1 MKILFVIFSMIFL
14 LSCSKYSKDLSQA
27 LKSHENDEG
36 IEEISAL
43 IKDKNFDRAL
53 YNSALL
59 GYSDIVSGLVKS
71 GADINNRG
79 VDGSTPLILVC
90 REQNIDAAKILIDNG
105 ADMSISDDND
115 KKAFDYIS
123 DKKEIIAL
131 VSVMSK
137 KENMEVFNKFK
148 DFSLEADDIN
158 MLLENVN
165 KKVIDEM
172 NNMLKKE
179 YKDKEAAKVKSEY
192 EFNTLI
198 EKADTRNFNF
208 GEKKEYTD
216 NIMKV
221 GDNFYYIFSAGVPI
235 DRGGQMEYLDSYT
248 SIWLIKGPLSIAQ
261 FGNVSASF
269 VGGFNGLPLSS
280 DINIVSKGD
289 YFTLEDYAHFEKRK
303 YTFKYYTFKAEDGIF
318 YLNQI
323 SLLDNNDKTSTIYKY
338 DSKDNSRMTIDD
350 ISYSFADALIG
361 ANYYGE

>member
-14 LSCSKYSKDLSQA
+14 LSCSNHSKELTQA
-27 LKSHENDEG
+27 LKIHENDEG
-36 IEEISAL
+36 IEEIGAL

-71 GADINNRG
+71 GAD
-79 VDGSTPLILVC
+79 
-90 REQNIDAAKILIDNG
+90 
-105 ADMSISDDND
+105 MSISDDN
-115 KKAFDYIS
+115 

-148 DFSLEADDIN
+148 DFSLEANDIN

-179 YKDKEAAKVKSEY
+179 YKNKEAAKIKSGY

-208 GEKKEYTD
+208 GEKKEYAD
-216 NIMKV
+216 NLIKV

-269 VGGFNGLPLSS
+269 AGGFNGLPLSS

-323 SLLDNNDKTSTIYKY
+323 SLLDNNNKTSTIYKY
-338 DSKDNSRMTIDD
+338 NSKDNSRITIDD
-350 ISYSFADALIG
+350 ISYSFANALIG

>member
-14 LSCSKYSKDLSQA
+14 LSCSNHSKELTQA
-27 LKSHENDEG
+27 FKIHENDEG
-36 IEEISAL
+36 IEEIGAL

-105 ADMSISDDND
+105 ADMSISYDN
-115 KKAFDYIS
+115 

-148 DFSLEADDIN
+148 DFSLEANDIN

-179 YKDKEAAKVKSEY
+179 YKNKEAAKIKSGY

-208 GEKKEYTD
+208 GEKKEYAD
-216 NIMKV
+216 NLIKV

-323 SLLDNNDKTSTIYKY
+323 SLLDNKTSTIYKY
-338 DSKDNSRMTIDD
+338 NSKDNSRITIDD
-350 ISYSFADALIG
+350 ISYSFANALIG

>member
-1 MKILFVIFSMIFL
+1 MPELIL
-14 LSCSKYSKDLSQA
+14 LSCSNHSKELTQA
-27 LKSHENDEG
+27 FKIHENDEG
-36 IEEISAL
+36 IEEIGAL

-105 ADMSISDDND
+105 ADMSISYDN
-115 KKAFDYIS
+115 

-148 DFSLEADDIN
+148 DFSLEANDIN

-179 YKDKEAAKVKSEY
+179 YKNKEAAKIKSGY

-208 GEKKEYTD
+208 GEKKEYAD
-216 NIMKV
+216 NLIKV

-323 SLLDNNDKTSTIYKY
+323 SLLDNKTSTIYKY
-338 DSKDNSRMTIDD
+338 NSKDNSRITIDD
-350 ISYSFADALIG
+350 ISYSFANALIG

>member
-14 LSCSKYSKDLSQA
+14 LSCSNHSKELTQA
-27 LKSHENDEG
+27 LKIHENDEG
-36 IEEISAL
+36 IEEIGAL

-105 ADMSISDDND
+105 ADMSISYDN
-115 KKAFDYIS
+115 

-148 DFSLEADDIN
+148 DFSLEANDIN

-179 YKDKEAAKVKSEY
+179 YKNKEAAKIKSGY

-208 GEKKEYTD
+208 GEKKEYAD
-216 NIMKV
+216 NLIKV
-221 GDNFYYIFSAGVPI
+221 GDNFYYIFSAGVSI

-323 SLLDNNDKTSTIYKY
+323 SLLDNNNKTSTIYKY
-338 DSKDNSRMTIDD
+338 NSKDNSRITIDD
-350 ISYSFADALIG
+350 ISYSFANALIG

>member
-1 MKILFVIFSMIFL
+1 
-14 LSCSKYSKDLSQA
+14 
-27 LKSHENDEG
+27 
-36 IEEISAL
+36 
-43 IKDKNFDRAL
+43 
-53 YNSALL
+53 
-59 GYSDIVSGLVKS
+59 
-71 GADINNRG
+71 
-79 VDGSTPLILVC
+79 
-90 REQNIDAAKILIDNG
+90 
-105 ADMSISDDND
+105 
-115 KKAFDYIS
+115 
-123 DKKEIIAL
+123 
-131 VSVMSK
+131 MSK

-148 DFSLEADDIN
+148 DFSLEANDIN

-179 YKDKEAAKVKSEY
+179 YKNKEAAKIKSGY

-208 GEKKEYTD
+208 GEKKEYAD
-216 NIMKV
+216 NLIKV

-269 VGGFNGLPLSS
+269 AGGFNGLPLSS

-323 SLLDNNDKTSTIYKY
+323 SLLDNNNKTSTIYKY
-338 DSKDNSRMTIDD
+338 NSKDNSRITIDD
-350 ISYSFADALIG
+350 ISYSFANALIG

>member
-14 LSCSKYSKDLSQA
+14 LSCSNHSKELTQA
-27 LKSHENDEG
+27 LKIHENDEG
-36 IEEISAL
+36 IEEIGAL

-105 ADMSISDDND
+105 ADMSISYDN
-115 KKAFDYIS
+115 

-148 DFSLEADDIN
+148 DFSLEANDIN

-179 YKDKEAAKVKSEY
+179 YKNKEAAKIKSGY

-208 GEKKEYTD
+208 GEKKEYAD
-216 NIMKV
+216 NLIKV

-269 VGGFNGLPLSS
+269 AGGFNGLPLSS

-303 YTFKYYTFKAEDGIF
+303 YTFKYYTFKAEDGMF

-338 DSKDNSRMTIDD
+338 NSKDNSRITIDD

>member
-14 LSCSKYSKDLSQA
+14 LSCSNHSKELTQA
-27 LKSHENDEG
+27 LKIHENDEG
-36 IEEISAL
+36 IEEIGAL

-71 GADINNRG
+71 GAD
-79 VDGSTPLILVC
+79 
-90 REQNIDAAKILIDNG
+90 
-105 ADMSISDDND
+105 MSISDDN
-115 KKAFDYIS
+115 

-148 DFSLEADDIN
+148 DFSLEANDIN

-179 YKDKEAAKVKSEY
+179 YKNKEAAKIKSGY

-208 GEKKEYTD
+208 GEKKEYAD
-216 NIMKV
+216 NLIKV

-323 SLLDNNDKTSTIYKY
+323 SLLDNNNKTSTIYKY
-338 DSKDNSRMTIDD
+338 NSKDNSRITIDD
-350 ISYSFADALIG
+350 ISYSFANALIG